1 MFVFLAIFIIFLLYI
16 NFLLRKN
23 RRAQEDL
30 EKAFWDRER
39 NANLTRRK
47 DISNLNYL
55 TITSEEIPPNLSTD
69 AQKTLLSLCGTNML
83 NLSGM
88 SNTDLKMEYGV
99 ANLETLS
106 ACDERF
112 SLFQKNAAIYAQEL
126 TDAGDVSAARSLL
139 ELAVEHQADNS
150 AVYTQLAALYQAAGE
165 PEKIQHLQELAGKLS
180 ERQQQIILSKL
191 QPFLPGSDPSGGT
204 PHCV

>member
-16 NFLLRKN
+16 NFLLHKN

-30 EKAFWDRER
+30 EKAFWDREQA
-39 NANLTRRK
+39 ANLTRRK

-55 TITSEEIPPNLSTD
+55 TITSAEIPSNLSTD
-69 AQKTLLSLCGTNML
+69 AQKALLALCGTDMI

-99 ANLETLS
+99 ANLDTLS

-112 SLFQKNAAIYAQEL
+112 SLFQTNAAVYAQEL
-126 TDAGDVSAARSLL
+126 ADAGDVSAARSLL
-139 ELAVEHQADNS
+139 ELAVTHQADNS
-150 AVYTQLAALYQAAGE
+150 AVYTQLASMYQAAGE
-165 PEKIQHLQELAGKLS
+165 TEKIQHLKELAGQLPALS
-180 ERQQQIILSKL
+180 QQIILSKL
-191 QPFLPGSDPSGGT
+191 APFLL
-204 PHCV
+204 

>member
-16 NFLLRKN
+16 NFLLHKN
-23 RRAQEDL
+23 KRAQEDL

-55 TITSEEIPPNLSTD
+55 IITSDEIPPNLSTD
-69 AQKTLLSLCGTNML
+69 AQKTLLSLCETNML
-83 NLSGM
+83 NLSKM
-88 SNTDLKMEYGV
+88 SNTDLKMKYGV

-112 SLFQKNAAIYAQEL
+112 SLFQKNAAIYAKEL
-126 TDAGDVSAARSLL
+126 TDAGASSDAKALL
-139 ELAVEHQADNS
+139 ELAVTHQADSS
-150 AVYTQLAALYQAAGE
+150 AIYTQLATLYQLEGKTD
-165 PEKIQHLQELAGKLS
+165 KIQQLQELA
-180 ERQQQIILSKL
+180 RQLPQMPQQIILEKL
-191 QPFLPGSDPSGGT
+191 QPFLP
-204 PHCV
+204 